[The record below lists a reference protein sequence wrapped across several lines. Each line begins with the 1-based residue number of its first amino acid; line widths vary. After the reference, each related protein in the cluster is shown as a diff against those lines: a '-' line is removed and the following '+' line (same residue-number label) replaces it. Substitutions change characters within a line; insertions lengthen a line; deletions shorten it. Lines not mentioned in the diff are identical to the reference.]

1 MNICCH
7 ELPTNPQN
15 PAPTTNPSLFIGFQ
29 HVSTIH
35 SIVSGAAEFPD
46 TPTPTWASWIIG
58 TSSMSA
64 RLQYEASE
72 TVTGRLKMAEISK
85 SLPEH
90 SV

>member
-1 MNICCH
+1 
-7 ELPTNPQN
+7 
-15 PAPTTNPSLFIGFQ
+15 
-29 HVSTIH
+29 
-35 SIVSGAAEFPD
+35 VSGAAEFPD